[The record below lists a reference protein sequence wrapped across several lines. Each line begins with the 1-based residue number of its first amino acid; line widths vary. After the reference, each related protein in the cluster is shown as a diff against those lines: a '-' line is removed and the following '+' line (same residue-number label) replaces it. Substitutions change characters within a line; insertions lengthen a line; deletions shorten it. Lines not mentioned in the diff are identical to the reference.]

1 MPGKFVEKAVLFIIL
16 FAGIKWPLL
25 PEGLGFQLEEKKHS
39 QMARVADTAASKGEL
54 ALGQNILVQVADTAA
69 SEGYQKPVFS
79 DQKTE
84 EDLIVIHI
92 KKGMS
97 LHSVSEFLKEKGL
110 IKSVFYFKV
119 LAWLRGKSTKLQSG
133 EYAFQRHT
141 PAWEILNV
149 IVEGKTRLY
158 RITFPEGYNIYEMAE
173 LLEAEHSLKKE
184 AFISLCHN
192 TDLIYEL
199 LKEKRSS
206 LEGYLFP
213 DTYYFPQ
220 PVDPKQLISRMVQ
233 GFLKVYDRLSG
244 RGTRQAGSDYLRLTR
259 HEAVILASIV
269 EKETGRAEERA
280 LIASVF
286 YNRLKKKMRLESDPT
301 VLYGMMQEAGSLIFL
316 NIQKKDLLRKTP
328 YNTYRVSG
336 FPAGP
341 VSNPGAGAL
350 KAVFEPEQSPFFYF
364 VSRND
369 GSHVFS
375 KTYREHK
382 KAVDRYQRKL
392 KIQKK

>member
-1 MPGKFVEKAVLFIIL
+1 MPGKSVKKIVLFII
-16 FAGIKWPLL
+16 FFSGINWLLL
-25 PEGLGFQLEEKKHS
+25 PEGFGSQPEEEKYS
-39 QMARVADTAASKGEL
+39 LMAQAADTEVSTM
-54 ALGQNILVQVADTAA
+54 D
-69 SEGYQKPVFS
+69 QKPAFS
-79 DQKTE
+79 DRKTEE

-97 LHSVSEFLKEKGL
+97 LHSVSELLKEKGL

-119 LAWLRGKSTKLQSG
+119 LTWIKGKSTKLQSG

-141 PAWEILNV
+141 PVWEILNV
-149 IVEGKTRLY
+149 IVEGKARLY

-173 LLEAEHSLKKE
+173 VLEMKHSLRKE
-184 AFISLCHN
+184 DFISLCHN
-192 TDLIYEL
+192 ADFVYEL
-199 LKEKRSS
+199 LQEKRDS

-213 DTYYFPQ
+213 DTYYLPR
-220 PVDPKQLISRMVQ
+220 PVDPRRLIAMMVQ
-233 GFLKVYDRLSG
+233 GFFKAYDQLSG
-244 RGTRQAGSDYLRLTR
+244 KGLRPAGSGHIRLTR

-269 EKETGRAEERA
+269 EKETGLAEERA

-316 NIQKKDLLRKTP
+316 NIRKKDLLRKTP

-350 KAVFEPEQSPFFYF
+350 KAVFEPAKSSFFYF

-375 KTYREHK
+375 RTYREHK

-392 KIQKK
+392 NLRKK